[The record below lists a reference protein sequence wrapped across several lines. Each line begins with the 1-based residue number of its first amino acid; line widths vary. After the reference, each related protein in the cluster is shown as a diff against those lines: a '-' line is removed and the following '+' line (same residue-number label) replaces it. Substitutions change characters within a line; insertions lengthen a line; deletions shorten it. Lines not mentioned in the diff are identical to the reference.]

1 MITKEHQL
9 ELINKRSFA
18 SRVSAAVAGQ
28 CGSITEVRYEAYI
41 HKTKDWLQEWL
52 IVTYRGGAIAVRS
65 QDMNSHSAM
74 LRDIGKLADG
84 GYYDEV
90 KAYHEMVS
98 SPDWE
103 KIV

>member
-9 ELINKRSFA
+9 ELINKRNFA
-18 SRVSAAVAGQ
+18 NRVSAAVAGQ

-65 QDMNSHSAM
+65 QDGNSHSAM
-74 LRDIGKLADG
+74 LRDLAKLADG

-90 KAYHEMVS
+90 KAYREMVS